1 MTDSTHLLQ
10 DPPQAVRFSSVTQEF
25 SPSVNN
31 DTDSA
36 SLEMHRTTTVA
47 DGQERLT
54 EEQRKEIRD
63 LSVSLQQSRM
73 QTNRMNQFV
82 FEPVSLPPSRVR
94 LSLASPIHELT
105 YSQTPSGASSTQVL
119 SASGNLSHSHTPHTP
134 LTPANSGHKD
144 DHLSSTSGKIP
155 SGAMPVTPQVSP
167 PVFSQTSL
175 KDSKPSAAAEARE
188 AARPKTPIDSGV
200 VSANQR
206 EHPSISLPKTDSFP
220 PSRDDSPT
228 STDVP
233 GSGTQSPFP
242 RPMTPQGDP
251 NDPYSKDKR
260 APQSRGSVDN
270 RFVFNK
276 DKPRASIFTPSSSS
290 PRTSI
295 DTGRPEEKRSSIW
308 NAAPKKDSTDS
319 LMKKEKDKDKEHH
332 HHALSDLKR
341 FLKFGS
347 SKKDKSTKESKDAKA
362 KVSSS
367 RKGTQTPPSR
377 ASSVAAMPFAD
388 DNGLEA
394 KYGKFER
401 ILGAGAGGSV
411 RLMKRQDGVTFAVKQ
426 FREKHS
432 WETEKA
438 YNKKITA
445 EFCIGSTLHHGN
457 IIEAMDIIQEKGRW
471 YEVMEYAP
479 YDLFNIVMTGK
490 MSREEVACSTLQ
502 ILNGVAFIHSMGLA
516 HRDLKLDNVVV
527 NEYGIMKIIDFG
539 SAHVFQYPFEKTP
552 VLAEGKLFQSNIE
565 TILTEYRCRGI
576 RSLFSA

>member
-1 MTDSTHLLQ
+1 MSLLILGSHLIPL
-10 DPPQAVRFSSVTQEF
+10 
-25 SPSVNN
+25 
-31 DTDSA
+31 
-36 SLEMHRTTTVA
+36 
-47 DGQERLT
+47 
-54 EEQRKEIRD
+54 
-63 LSVSLQQSRM
+63 
-73 QTNRMNQFV
+73 
-82 FEPVSLPPSRVR
+82 
-94 LSLASPIHELT
+94 
-105 YSQTPSGASSTQVL
+105 QTPSGASSTQIL
-119 SASGNLSHSHTPHTP
+119 SASGNLSHTHTPHTP
-134 LTPANSGHKD
+134 LTPAHSGNKD
-144 DHLSSTSGKIP
+144 DHLSSASGKIP
-155 SGAMPVTPQVSP
+155 TGAMPVTPQVSP
-167 PVFSQTSL
+167 PIISQPML
-175 KDSKPSAAAEARE
+175 KDTRPSAAAEARE
-188 AARPKTPIDSGV
+188 AARPKTPNESGV
-200 VSANQR
+200 VPAHPR
-206 EHPSISLPKTDSFP
+206 EHPHISLPKGDSLP
-220 PSRDDSPT
+220 SSRDDSPLNT
-228 STDVP
+228 PVP

-251 NDPYSKDKR
+251 NDPYAKDKR

-276 DKPRASIFTPSSSS
+276 DKPRGSIFTPGTSSS
-290 PRTSI
+290 RTSL
-295 DTGRPEEKRSSIW
+295 DTSRPDEKRSSIW
-308 NAAPKKDSTDS
+308 NAVPRKESTDS
-319 LMKKEKDKDKEHH
+319 SMKKEKEKDKEHH

-341 FLKFGS
+341 FLKFGG
-347 SKKDKSTKESKDAKA
+347 SKKDKSTKESKEA
-362 KVSSS
+362 KVKVS
-367 RKGTQTPPSR
+367 RKGTATPPSR
-377 ASSVAAMPFAD
+377 SSSVAAMPFAD

-479 YDLFNIVMTGK
+479 FDLFNIVMTGK
-490 MSREEVACSTLQ
+490 MSREEVSCCTLQ

-539 SAHVFQYPFEKTP
+539 SAHVFQYPFEKTA
-552 VLAEGKLFQSNIE
+552 VMAEGELPQS
-565 TILTEYRCRGI
+565 TL
-576 RSLFSA
+576 